1 MGRQI
6 ARLRLAGVKVV
17 SLFFG
22 DLPSCEGRGL
32 RRVPCLYEL
41 EEQLRLLRSRM
52 TNVRFSIFKTSA
64 VETCPDSN
72 GAPGSHFINGKA
84 RSGSNGFTRRNLE
97 RVTRG
102 PVFLE

>member
-1 MGRQI
+1 MGRHI

-22 DLPSCEGRGL
+22 DLLSCEGRGL

-52 TNVRFSIFKTSA
+52 TNLHFSIFKTSA
-64 VETCPDSN
+64 GNWTPLKRRTLEC
-72 GAPGSHFINGKA
+72 G
-84 RSGSNGFTRRNLE
+84 TRL
-97 RVTRG
+97 
-102 PVFLE
+102 FLENGGWPTQASFA